1 MIKLSNL
8 QKSCPVQQ
16 FAKKV
21 ARNDN
26 LQKSCPE
33 WQFAQKLSRT
43 KFAKYLP
50 RTKICNILVGKTNLQ
65 KSCWEQQFAKEKLAG
80 IKAYLEIYSVVCFGH
95 PTTDFGSIWFKKRVN
110 FNIFINIK
118 SAYFVFWPPHNLI
131 KILLSNCHTSYLSFF
146 LHRQNFWRIIFTPK
160 NA

>member
-1 MIKLSNL
+1 MCKTVVLNNNVQNICPEQQFVSKLLEMIICDKIVQLAKELSCATICK
-8 QKSCPVQQ
+8 KSCPKWQ
-16 FAKKV
+16 FAKK
-21 ARNDN
+21 
-26 LQKSCPE
+26 LSE

-65 KSCWEQQFAKEKLAG
+65 KSCREQQFAKKKLAG

-110 FNIFINIK
+110 FNIFKKHQKCIFCILT
-118 SAYFVFWPPHNLI
+118 PP
-131 KILLSNCHTSYLSFF
+131 
-146 LHRQNFWRIIFTPK
+146 
-160 NA
+160 